1 MSILF
6 EKTGING
13 MALENRFVRSATWL
27 GLASEDGT
35 ATPKLVEAMA
45 RLAQGRVGL
54 IVTGHAYVSPEGQA
68 GPRQLGVYKDE
79 LVPGLQEMTGAV
91 HDAGGRIVLQLAHA
105 GAFAPGKLTRTTPWA
120 VSAFEGLAKTPRREM
135 TVEDIQGLKAS
146 FAEAARRARE
156 AGFDGVQIHSA
167 HGYLL
172 SQFLSPAFNRRED
185 AYGGDAER
193 RSRGPLEVVRAVREV
208 VGPDYPV
215 LIKMN
220 GRDDAD
226 GGLELEAAVQ
236 AAQAFEAEGL
246 DAVELS
252 GGLLTGGRH
261 SPSRP
266 GIRTE
271 EQEAYFREEARAFKA
286 AIGIPLILVGGL
298 RSFGVAEDLVQSGV
312 ADYISMSRPLI
323 REPGLVR
330 RWMEGDRSRAA
341 CKSDNL
347 CFGPGLKGEGVS
359 CVTREREEAGEGSN

>member
-1 MSILF
+1 MSMLF
-6 EKTGING
+6 ERTEING
-13 MALENRFVRSATWL
+13 MTLENRFVRSATWK
-27 GLASEDGT
+27 GLAFEDGAVT
-35 ATPKLVEAMA
+35 TKLVEAMV

-68 GPRQLGVYKDE
+68 GPWQLGVYQDE
-79 LVPGLQEMTGAV
+79 LVPGLQRMTAAV

-105 GAFAPGKLTRTTPWA
+105 GTFASAKLTRTTPWA
-120 VSAFEGLAKTPRREM
+120 VSAFEGLARTPRREM
-135 TVEDIQGLKAS
+135 TVEDIQNLKAS
-146 FAEAARRARE
+146 FAEAARRGQE
-156 AGFDGVQIHSA
+156 AGFDGVQIHAA

-193 RSRGPLEVVRAVREV
+193 RSRAPLEVVRAVREM

-226 GGLELEAAVQ
+226 GGLELEEAVQ
-236 AAQAFEAEGL
+236 AAQKLEAAGL
-246 DAVELS
+246 DALELS
-252 GGLLTGGRH
+252 GGLLTGGHR

-266 GIRTE
+266 GIKTQ

-286 AIGIPLILVGGL
+286 AINIPLILVGGL
-298 RSFGVAEDLVQSGV
+298 RSFDVAEGLVQSGV

-323 REPGLVR
+323 REPDLIR

-359 CVTREREEAGEGSN
+359 CVTREREGGSETSR